1 VSYLTIQR
9 KEGGRK
15 NELNIISLQ
24 MVCGKH
30 ISLVNLGD
38 IKSLLLSKV
47 KEHPEKYKVFYEKIF
62 SVIGPN
68 NQDITFS
75 GNGRTSPWILLIG
88 YKGVQRAKTIKLLLI
103 GQRIWGV
110 ELDQGMKLKNET
122 IKLGCERL
130 IVFLKNQVE
139 SMLTQSDEWDSVE
152 IYLRE

>member
-1 VSYLTIQR
+1 MSYLTIQR

-38 IKSLLLSKV
+38 VKSLFLSKV
-47 KEHPEKYKVFYEKIF
+47 KEQADKYKVFYEKIF

-88 YKGVQRAKTIKLLLI
+88 YKGVHKTIKLLLI

-110 ELDQGMKLKNET
+110 ELDQGMRMKHEAT
-122 IKLGCERL
+122 KLGCDRL
-130 IVFLKNQVE
+130 ISFLKNQVE
-139 SMLTQSDEWDSVE
+139 SMLTQSNEWDSIE